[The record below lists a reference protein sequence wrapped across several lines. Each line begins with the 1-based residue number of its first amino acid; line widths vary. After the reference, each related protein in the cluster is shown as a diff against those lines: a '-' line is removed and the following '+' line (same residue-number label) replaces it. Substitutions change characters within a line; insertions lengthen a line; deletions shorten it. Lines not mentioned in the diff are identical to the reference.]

1 MIQTRCRCD
10 NAIEFDL
17 PDHFDL
23 DHDEQSKAALLDGS
37 FLSVACP
44 QCGAPVRP
52 EIAVRVDWASKGLK
66 AQVLPELER
75 LSAYRGKADAP
86 KGVELLI
93 GYPELFERIRM
104 LRDGLDPLAV
114 ELLKY
119 FVYEKAQD
127 SEPDA
132 DISVHYNGLLDES
145 LAFHILGLKSDE
157 AAVLK
162 LPKDSYKR
170 ALGGLK
176 ESLGKEPFK
185 ELFQGSYRSI
195 NKLAFLQ
202 SQED

>member
-10 NAIEFDL
+10 TEIQFDL

-23 DHDEQSKAALLDGS
+23 DHDEASKAALLDGS

-93 GYPELFERIRM
+93 GYPELFERIRV

-114 ELLKY
+114 EVLKY
-119 FVYEKAQD
+119 YVYEKAQD
-127 SEPDA
+127 SEPEA
-132 DISVHYNGLLDES
+132 DISVHYNGLLGES

-162 LPKDSYKR
+162 LPKESYRR
-170 ALGGLK
+170 ALTGLK

-202 SQED
+202 SQEE

>member
-1 MIQTRCRCD
+1 
-10 NAIEFDL
+10 
-17 PDHFDL
+17 
-23 DHDEQSKAALLDGS
+23 
-37 FLSVACP
+37 
-44 QCGAPVRP
+44 
-52 EIAVRVDWASKGLK
+52 
-66 AQVLPELER
+66 
-75 LSAYRGKADAP
+75 
-86 KGVELLI
+86 
-93 GYPELFERIRM
+93 
-104 LRDGLDPLAV
+104 
-114 ELLKY
+114 
-119 FVYEKAQD
+119 
-127 SEPDA
+127 EPYS